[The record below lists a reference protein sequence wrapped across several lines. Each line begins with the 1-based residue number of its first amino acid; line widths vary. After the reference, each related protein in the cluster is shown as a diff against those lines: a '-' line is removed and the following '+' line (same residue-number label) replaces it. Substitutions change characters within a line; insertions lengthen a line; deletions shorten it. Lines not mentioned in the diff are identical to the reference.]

1 MEIVRTLFRTHAPII
16 SLAFVLNIGGAIAG
30 LSLIA
35 FINGAIADL
44 GRLNVASLALM
55 TGLALV
61 LFVTAAISQSLFAM
75 VGQRVVHD
83 LRLRMSERLLAAD
96 LERLHQIGAPRIL
109 AVLTKDIATIAQA
122 FNGLPF
128 VVFGAAVVSA
138 AGLYMAL
145 LYLPYFVILSIMT
158 LVAVGVAMQLM
169 ARSRR
174 HRAEARE
181 ADDKIYEAFQAVIS
195 GQAELKLN
203 RYREQDFLLHQMA
216 PAIEGARIA
225 ETTADRFSV
234 TTTAWI
240 NSVVLLV
247 IVSVFSMYVFFDLGG
262 ARELSGYALAI
273 LFVRSPIA
281 GLMGQIPHL
290 IRGQVAMKKVE
301 SLGLPPHSTDTAKL
315 PPLNLDW
322 GMLELKDIAY
332 QYPTE
337 DGDQGFTF
345 GPLNLSIKQGELIFI
360 VGGNGSGKSTLARLL
375 LGLYTPHSGSL
386 SFAGKSVSADKTVW
400 FRQHFAAVLSDF
412 YLFRRVLDPDGKLPT
427 SNMIEGLLQRFRLTQ
442 KVGIEESA
450 WTTTDLSQGQRKR
463 LALIAACLADKPILL
478 LDEWAADQDPA
489 FRKVFYTEFLPNQKA
504 AGKTI
509 IAITHDDQ
517 YFDVADRI
525 LKMDEGRIDVMPTG
539 KSTHA

>member
-1 MEIVRTLFRTHAPII
+1 MEIFRTLFRTHARII

-35 FINGAIADL
+35 FLNSAIADL
-44 GRLNVASLALM
+44 DRLNVASLALM
-55 TGLALV
+55 AGLALT
-61 LFVTAAISQSLFAM
+61 LFASAATSQSLFAM
-75 VGQRVVHD
+75 IGQRVVHD

-128 VVFGAAVVSA
+128 VIFGAAVVTA
-138 AGLYMAL
+138 AGIYMAL
-145 LYLPYFVILSIMT
+145 LYPPYFIILSIMT
-158 LVAVGVAMQLM
+158 LLAVGIAMQLM
-169 ARSRR
+169 ARSRK

-181 ADDKIYEAFQAVIS
+181 ADDKIYEAFEAVIS

-203 RYREQDFLLHQMA
+203 RHREQDFLAHQMA
-216 PAIEGARIA
+216 PAIEEARIA

-262 ARELSGYALAI
+262 AEALSGYALAI

-290 IRGQVAMKKVE
+290 IRGQVAMTKVE
-301 SLGLPPHSTDTAKL
+301 SLGLPSHGPDTSDL
-315 PPLNLDW
+315 PALRDDW
-322 GMLELKDIAY
+322 GSLELNSISF
-332 QYPTE
+332 QYPAE
-337 DGDQGFTF
+337 DGEQGFAF
-345 GPLNLSIKQGELIFI
+345 GPVDLSIKQGELIFI

-375 LGLYTPHSGSL
+375 LGLYTPQNGSV
-386 SFAGKSVSADKTVW
+386 SFAGEPVSAGNAVW
-400 FRQHFAAVLSDF
+400 FRQHFAAVLTDF
-412 YLFRRVLDPDGKLPT
+412 YLFDRVLGPDGKLPPLSLT
-427 SNMIEGLLQRFRLTQ
+427 DSLLQHFKLTE
-442 KVGIEESA
+442 KVGIEDSA

-463 LALIAACLADKPILL
+463 LALIAACLADRPILL
-478 LDEWAADQDPA
+478 LDEWAADQDPE
-489 FRKVFYTEFLPNQKA
+489 FRKIFYTEFLPNLKKN
-504 AGKTI
+504 GKTV
-509 IAITHDDQ
+509 IAITHDDH
-517 YFDVADRI
+517 YFHVADRI
-525 LKMDEGRIDVMPTG
+525 LKLDEGHIDVMPATAPAHG
-539 KSTHA
+539 